1 MKKGQKFWYY
11 GELVSYT
18 YYSVKYNSHHFSNS
32 VCKDNQIPVI
42 SSSPYYHNFSE
53 VIANQG
59 YHKNYKMPEI
69 DENQVLF

>member
-11 GELVSYT
+11 GELVTYT
-18 YYSVKYNSHHFSNS
+18 YYSIKYNSHHFSNS

-42 SSSPYYHNFSE
+42 GTKDYHNFSE
-53 VIANQG
+53 VLANQE
-59 YHKNYKMPEI
+59 YHKNYKIPEI